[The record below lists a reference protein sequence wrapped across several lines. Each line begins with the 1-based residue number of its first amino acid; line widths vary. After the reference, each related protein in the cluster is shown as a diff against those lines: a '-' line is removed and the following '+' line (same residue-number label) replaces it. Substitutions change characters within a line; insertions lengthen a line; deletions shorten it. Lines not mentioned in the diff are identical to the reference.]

1 MKISADKAI
10 HDTFFEKGLEQG
22 LEKGLEQGIK
32 KTAQRMIKKGMDIEM
47 IIEITGLTREQIE
60 QLMKEKID

>member
-10 HDTFFEKGLEQG
+10 HDTFFEKGLE
-22 LEKGLEQGIK
+22 KGIK
-32 KTAQRMIKKGMDIEM
+32 KTAQKMIKKGIDIDV
-47 IIEITGLTREQIE
+47 IVEITGLTREQIE